1 MALRFRPLVIAAGV
15 FGAALAAAFWC
26 GRRAPRGAWAP
37 EFALPA
43 RVGAAG
49 HRRLIQNLRDFQWST
64 EGPVVRYRDEAVDL
78 RAVNAVWLVVVPLSP
93 GGRGPAHLMLSFG
106 RADGP
111 SIAISAEARRRV
123 GEPYSPWRGLGRRY
137 PLLYVVSTERDA
149 LAQRVRGRGQT
160 VYRFPLRASPV
171 AAQKIFDDMLNR
183 AVALAEQPVFYNTV
197 FNNCAQNIRRHVN
210 GVTDRP
216 FGRGWRFLLP
226 GYLVE
231 EVADRGLLGL
241 EGPLDEIRGRCRVGP
256 EDALLTP
263 ASPETDGA
271 KVAL

>member
-1 MALRFRPLVIAAGV
+1 VALRFRPLAIAAGV
-15 FGAALAAAFWC
+15 FGAAVAVAFWC
-26 GRRAPRGAWAP
+26 GRRAPRGEWAP

-43 RVGAAG
+43 RVGSEG

-111 SIAISAEARRRV
+111 AIAISAEARRRQ
-123 GEPYSPWRGLGRRY
+123 GERYSPWRGLCRRY

-149 LAQRVRGRGQT
+149 LSQRVWGRGQT
-160 VYRFPLRASPV
+160 VSRFPLRASPAV
-171 AAQKIFDDMLNR
+171 AQKIFDDMLNR
-183 AVALAEQPVFYNTV
+183 AMALAERPAFYNTV

-210 GVTDRP
+210 DVTDRP

-226 GYLVE
+226 GYLVDD
-231 EVADRGLLGL
+231 VADRGLLGM
-241 EGPLDEIRGRCRVGP
+241 EGPLEEIRARCRVEPG
-256 EDALLTP
+256 DALLTSESRGP
-263 ASPETDGA
+263 VRDGGSR
-271 KVAL
+271 